1 MLEEIHCDF
10 KDFSK
15 EVIKG
20 KTYEER
26 KEIFWRCYASNPKKE
41 DLTKLSLTDIV
52 NYIKETD
59 EFYNEDKK
67 YIDACIAL
75 IRELEPENSNS
86 THHVC
91 CICGET
97 FVGYGNNPWPLS
109 KNETDRCCD
118 DCNMKEVIP
127 ARLKR
132 L

>member
-41 DLTKLSLTDIV
+41 DLTNLSLTDMI

-67 YIDACIAL
+67 YVDACIAL
-75 IRELEPENSNS
+75 IRELKPENSNS
-86 THHVC
+86 MHHIC

-127 ARLKR
+127 ARLNR